1 MRIALL
7 VDVYLPFV
15 SGVTYAVSL
24 LGGEL
29 RRKGHEVHIFTSGRS
44 HTLTVN
50 GDVHRV
56 PGIPL
61 GRSGYTVAASFPR
74 SSQALLRT
82 MDVIHI
88 HHPFGMGRLA
98 LRYAGDRAIPLVY
111 TQHTRYDLYAK
122 YYFPWP
128 LSSLG
133 PGLARRY
140 LKRFCRRMD
149 AVLAP
154 TTSLR
159 SLLQGWG
166 IEPEAEIVPNGIDLD
181 WIRTATPASRSDLGL
196 PEASP
201 LLVFV
206 GRLGREK
213 NLDFLL
219 RAFARLA
226 VQDSRPHLLLIGDG
240 PERRKLESFAS
251 GAGIRERIHFTGW
264 VERSQIPGYLAHSFA
279 SVTASLTE
287 VHPLTLLEAT
297 GAGLPVVALR
307 APGVED
313 IVVHQENGILC
324 DPEEDALA
332 GSLADLLS
340 DPLARERLASGARA
354 SAQGYSIERTAERT
368 LDVYR
373 RCRRA
378 LGTVVASREP
388 GR

>member
-24 LGGEL
+24 LAGEL
-29 RRKGHEVHIFTSGRS
+29 RRKGHEVHIFTSGTAS
-44 HTLTVN
+44 TGTVSEH
-50 GDVHRV
+50 VHRV
-56 PGIPL
+56 PGISL
-61 GRSGYTVAASFPR
+61 GRSGYTVAPSFPPDA
-74 SSQALLRT
+74 QTKLRT
-82 MDVIHI
+82 MDVIHV

-98 LRYAGDRAIPLVY
+98 LRYAGDRAVPLIY

-128 LSSLG
+128 LSRLG

-140 LKRFCRRMD
+140 LRRFCKRMD

-154 TTSLR
+154 TMSLK
-159 SLLQGWG
+159 SLLRGWG

-181 WIRTATPASRSDLGL
+181 WIRTATPVSRTSLGL

-201 LLVFV
+201 ILVFV
-206 GRLGREK
+206 GRLGSEK

-226 VQDSRPHLLLIGDG
+226 TLDRRPHLLLIGDG
-240 PERRKLESFAS
+240 RERRKLEAFGA
-251 GAGIRERIHFTGW
+251 GAGIRDRVHFTGW
-264 VERSQIPGYLAHSFA
+264 VERSQIPAYLAHGFA

-287 VHPLTLLEAT
+287 VHPLTLLEAF

-313 IVVHQENGILC
+313 IVIHQENGLLC
-324 DPEEDALA
+324 VPDEDALV
-332 GSLADLLS
+332 GSLRQLLS
-340 DPLARERLASGARA
+340 DPTTRERLALGAKV
-354 SAQGYSIERTAERT
+354 SAEGYSIERTAERT
-368 LDVYR
+368 LEVYR
-373 RCRRA
+373 RCRGERRTKRA
-378 LGTVVASREP
+378 SLAAAR
-388 GR
+388 